1 MGRDRRRA
9 DSGLAGRRQFG
20 EFPTARVIA
29 DHRRVSGLGTIQ
41 GPCGHRVA
49 APIPFRDRHGR
60 HGGIVAPCPSARQA
74 NRPAS
79 WPGYPARPRM
89 PRSGPAVRRTPPG
102 MPRAASRRAH
112 NFPPRG
118 PPNRDDGW
126 ASPIPGNGH
135 DAVDLAGG
143 RPGVPESKRRKSPHV
158 GTRAPT
164 LRPRGEH
171 PDKRL
176 VRTGT
181 HIQTSARNHGAAL
194 PRASSGT
201 APGVAHRE
209 GPSPRERER
218 RRGMTSGG
226 NANLDLER
234 EIRGRR
240 SSLPRPG
247 AATRHAP

>member
-89 PRSGPAVRRTPPG
+89 PRSEPAVRRTPPG

-126 ASPIPGNGH
+126 ASPTPGTAMTRSISPGGAPVCLNPNG
-135 DAVDLAGG
+135 G
-143 RPGVPESKRRKSPHV
+143 SPRMWGHV
-158 GTRAPT
+158 LPLSDHGASTPISDWSGPARTFKPLRETTALPCRVHRAARHRASHTGRAP
-164 LRPRGEH
+164 PHASGRG
-171 PDKRL
+171 
-176 VRTGT
+176 
-181 HIQTSARNHGAAL
+181 
-194 PRASSGT
+194 
-201 APGVAHRE
+201 GVA
-209 GPSPRERER
+209 
-218 RRGMTSGG
+218 
-226 NANLDLER
+226 
-234 EIRGRR
+234 
-240 SSLPRPG
+240 
-247 AATRHAP
+247 